1 MASYHD
7 VHYQTFHFALPQI
20 VLTDGFE
27 HFVDALVGQRLPEM
41 LTGVWSHVAKTL
53 NDGRRPPKDQV
64 VVPST
69 FKVVIDEPH
78 PDWTTVLIITPQVR
92 GGLEAAMVVVMFDD
106 EFEHVPLY
114 FTCEAPA
121 IADAPYMIGH
131 WTDVGQR
138 SNLGPLFDVSV
149 ESMLAFSKTQVP
161 LPSRKEDSQPRTAP
175 GRGLRE
181 IPDIDDILDRRTR
194 SIAKSGTR
202 PEGVLQGNAKIGD
215 ANPRPSPTM
224 DAPPTEL
231 PRVSGP
237 IKFNCTWDDEPT
249 ELASD
254 ALSNL
259 YRLAGS
265 GGRALVMGAK
275 KTKGL
280 GRKVS
285 SYVQFMWS
293 ADGLLIEIQGDYSF
307 WGLSIPSRH
316 WPQFESCGLT
326 IPTRG
331 VGNFSRRIVADA
343 SHEERLKALTD
354 VFGAFLAVLNPSGK
368 VDSSHF

>member
-27 HFVDALVGQRLPEM
+27 HFVDALVGHRLPE
-41 LTGVWSHVAKTL
+41 LLAGVWSHVAKTL
-53 NDGRRPPKDQV
+53 NDGNRPPKDQV
-64 VVPST
+64 VTPSS
-69 FKVVIDEPH
+69 FQVVIDEPH

-92 GGLEAAMVVVMFDD
+92 GGLEAVMVVVLFDD

-121 IADAPYMIGH
+121 MADAPYMIGQ
-131 WTDVGQR
+131 WTGVGQR
-138 SNLGPLFDVSV
+138 SNLGPVFDVSV

-161 LPSRKEDSQPRTAP
+161 LPSRREDSRPRTAP

-181 IPDIDDILDRRTR
+181 IPDIDEILDRRTQ
-194 SIAKSGTR
+194 SAAKAGTR
-202 PEGVLQGNAKIGD
+202 SEGALQESARIGTT
-215 ANPRPSPTM
+215 NPGPSPNI
-224 DAPPTEL
+224 DAPPTGL

-237 IKFNCTWDDEPT
+237 INFNCTWGDEPL
-249 ELASD
+249 ELASE

-285 SYVQFMWS
+285 SYIQFMWS
-293 ADGLLIEIQGDYSF
+293 ADGLLTEIQGDYSY
-307 WGLSIPSRH
+307 WGLSIPSRY
-316 WPQFESCGLT
+316 WPQFETCGLT

-331 VGNFSRRIVADA
+331 VGNFSRQIGADA

-368 VDSSHF
+368 VDFSHF